1 MKTKPPFHFTVQF
14 HFDHEPESI
23 TITELDKILAHLKKI
38 STKEYH
44 FVFDSP
50 TFMEITNDDGIEVE
64 KAN

>member
-1 MKTKPPFHFTVQF
+1 MKKPPFRFTVQF

-23 TITELDKILAHLKKI
+23 TITELDKILEYFRKI

-44 FVFDSP
+44 FVFDTP
-50 TFMEITNDDGIEVE
+50 TCLEITNDDGIELE